1 MGDDQILEIV
11 MLQFVTGICLIPVA
25 DQFFAQTGFGMR
37 LDQNPLFIPGMLEE
51 DIEMFFL
58 EMQMVENVGQF
69 FLVDG
74 ACGRHGLEQVVVMEQ
89 PGRQHG
95 FRIRF
100 NFEKGNLVDGASDL
114 PVIINDKFNISLE
127 IATSRMGGDH
137 TYCHDPL
144 QEINCGHLQLEV
156 KIKIC

>member
-11 MLQFVTGICLIPVA
+11 MLQFVTGIGLIPVA

-51 DIEMFFL
+51 DIEMFLL
-58 EMQMVENVGQF
+58 EMQMVKNVGQF
-69 FLVDG
+69 LLVDG

-89 PGRQHG
+89 PGRQHT

-100 NFEKGNLVDGASDL
+100 YFEKGNLVDGVPDL
-114 PVIINDKFNISLE
+114 PVIMNDNLNISLE
-127 IATSRMGGDH
+127 IATFRMVRDH
-137 TYCHDPL
+137 TYCHVSL
-144 QEINCGHLQLEV
+144 QEKMWGHLQLEV
-156 KIKIC
+156 EMKIC